1 MSIWA
6 VNWAMQVDVRPP
18 LHKLL
23 LMTLANFA
31 DDEDESWPHVATLD
45 VGDRGEGGNHPR
57 PTHTQHCLALGH
69 LLVGSDLLAEGF
81 VGRASHRAVYL
92 FR

>member
-31 DDEDESWPHVATLD
+31 DDEDESWPHVAT
-45 VGDRGEGGNHPR
+45 
-57 PTHTQHCLALGH
+57 
-69 LLVGSDLLAEGF
+69 
-81 VGRASHRAVYL
+81 
-92 FR
+92 